1 MEERTRRLSTCWVP
15 PVLLLL
21 IGRLS
26 SAESTAEFPVRLQ
39 DNGTVSI
46 SAVAP
51 SKELKVNAG
60 DATADT
66 LTFLGDVHATGGVF
80 VNGEP
85 VATNKN
91 SLLITDMPVCHE
103 PGTDAMLGLPT
114 GGFECD
120 CLEGWSG
127 PTCSEGG
134 GGAATRLALGAS
146 FNCRVL
152 SNNKAKCWGLN
163 SAGQLGYGDTIQ
175 RGDLP
180 NTMGDNLPY
189 VDLGTGRTIKQIS
202 AGATHT
208 CAILDNDK
216 AKCWGY
222 NNNGELGYGDM
233 NDRGDG
239 PNEMG
244 DNLPYVDVGTGRTV
258 KQISAGSSY
267 TCAILDNDKLKCWGY
282 SYYGQLGY
290 GDTMQRGDGPNEM
303 GDNLPYVDVGTG
315 RTVKQ
320 ISAGSSY
327 TCAILDDDKV
337 KCWGSNGGGQLG
349 YGDTTTRGDGPNE
362 MGDNLPYVDVG
373 TGRTVKQISA
383 DAHTCA
389 VLDNDKA
396 KCWGSNGYGALGY
409 GDTTTRG
416 DEPNEMG
423 DNLPYVDVG
432 TGRTVKQISLDM
444 HTCAIL
450 DNDKVKC
457 WGRNWDGQLG
467 YGDKNDRGDG
477 PNEMGDSLPYVD
489 LGTGRTAVAIGTA
502 YCAASAHTCAI
513 LDNDAMK
520 CWGGGSYN
528 IGQLGYGDTTSR
540 GDGPNEMGDNL
551 PYVDLGSV

>member
-1 MEERTRRLSTCWVP
+1 MFASSHSASASTP
-15 PVLLLL
+15 
-21 IGRLS
+21 S
-26 SAESTAEFPVRLQ
+26 EFPVRLQ

-60 DATADT
+60 DANEDSVK
-66 LTFLGDVHATGGVF
+66 FMGDVHVPSGVF

-91 SLLITDMPVCHE
+91 SMLITDMPVCHE

-134 GGAATRLALGAS
+134 GGAATRLGVGHA
-146 FNCRVL
+146 FTCRVL
-152 SNNKAKCWGLN
+152 SNNKAKCWGN
-163 SAGQLGYGDTIQ
+163 NGNGQLGYGDTIQ

-189 VDLGTGRTIKQIS
+189 VDVGTGRTVKQITAGS
-202 AGATHT
+202 AQM
-208 CAILDNDK
+208 CALLDNDK

-222 NNNGELGYGDM
+222 NYNGELGYGDT
-233 NDRGDG
+233 NRRGDG

-244 DNLPYVDVGTGRTV
+244 ENLPYVDVGTGRTV
-258 KQISAGSSY
+258 KQISAGSSHM
-267 TCAILDNDKLKCWGY
+267 CALLDNDQVKCWGVNGN
-282 SYYGQLGY
+282 GQLGY

-320 ISAGSSY
+320 ISVSGSH

-337 KCWGSNGGGQLG
+337 KCWGYNYVGQLG

-362 MGDNLPYVDVG
+362 MGDNLPYVDLG
-373 TGRTVKQISA
+373 TGRTAKQIEVSSG
-383 DAHTCA
+383 HTCA
-389 VLDNDKA
+389 ILDNDKL
-396 KCWGSNGYGALGY
+396 KCWGWNGGGALGIGESSGTY
-409 GDTTTRG
+409 PNYNNRG
-416 DEPNEMG
+416 DGPNEMG

-432 TGRTVKQISLDM
+432 TGRMVKQISLDQ

-457 WGRNWDGQLG
+457 WGRNWEGQLG
-467 YGDKNDRGDG
+467 YGDKNDRGEL
-477 PNEMGDSLPYVD
+477 PNSMGDSLPYVD
-489 LGTGRTAVAIGTA
+489 LGTGRTAVAIGIA
-502 YCAASAHTCAI
+502 YCPGSAHTCAI

-528 IGQLGYGDTTSR
+528 IGQLGYGDTIFR